1 MSKRGGTD
9 GGDLAG
15 EGPAV
20 GSDGNGAVAA
30 HPGEPGPPWGY
41 VADKEALVKRLRR
54 IEGQARGIERMITED
69 RYCID
74 ILTQVAAVTT
84 ALQAVA
90 EIILDDHV
98 NHCVRHAL
106 TSGDEAIAAAKTTEL
121 LEAVHRFTR
130 NR

>member
-90 EIILDDHV
+90 EIILGDHV

>member
-1 MSKRGGTD
+1 MPKTQRPTRGYTATKD
-9 GGDLAG
+9 QLLA
-15 EGPAV
+15 
-20 GSDGNGAVAA
+20 
-30 HPGEPGPPWGY
+30 
-41 VADKEALVKRLRR
+41 RLKR
-54 IEGQARGIERMITED
+54 IEGQIRGIEGMVQED

>member
-84 ALQAVA
+84 ALEAVA